1 MKTKSFG
8 NARASLAVMIA
19 LMTTYSFI
27 CMSKNC
33 FSAAMVFIVDE
44 GLLTKVETGT
54 ITSVFYVAYAILQ
67 VVGGFVSDRVDPNRL
82 ITIGMIG
89 AGVANLVI
97 FFNQNYTVMLVT
109 WTLNGILQFGVWP
122 ACFKIMS
129 TVLHTKHRDVGMYIA
144 SFGYALG
151 AVVSY
156 LLAAVVPNWRD
167 SFLLSGITL
176 LVLGVVWELLTR
188 ILDRYRTEEE
198 TPLYTPETKTE
209 ATKPIFKLVLSSGVG
224 IVFVL
229 AFIRCMFDLGIKSLT
244 PTLINES
251 YAEVDPTV
259 ATLLNI
265 IVLVAGVI
273 GPTVAHFI
281 YPRFFKT
288 ETAASTVIFFAAV
301 PLMVVTLF
309 VGQIN
314 YWVILIVMSL
324 VELLMTAA
332 GFFAT
337 TLIPARFNKW
347 GKGGTIAGI
356 MNALAAL
363 GIVAANSIST
373 AIAESFG
380 WVVMLI
386 SWLVLMVLCAVLSLV
401 TVPMWKRFLKNDFYK

>member
-1 MKTKSFG
+1 M
-8 NARASLAVMIA
+8 VA

-89 AGVANLVI
+89 AGAANLVI

-109 WTLNGILQFGVWP
+109 WVLNGILQFGVWP

-129 TVLHTKHRDVGMYIA
+129 TVLHTKHRDLGMYIA

-198 TPLYTPETKTE
+198 TTVEVMKVKTE
-209 ATKPIFKLVLSSGVG
+209 GDKPLFKLVLSSGVG

-288 ETAASTVIFFAAV
+288 ETAAFTVIFFAAV

-314 YWVILIVMSL
+314 YWVILVVMSL

-373 AIAESFG
+373 AVAESFG
-380 WVVMLI
+380 WVVMLV
-386 SWLVLMVLCAVLSLV
+386 SWLVLMILCAVLSFI
-401 TVPMWKRFLKNDFYK
+401 TIPMWKRFLKNDFYK

>member
-1 MKTKSFG
+1 MKNKSFG
-8 NARASLAVMIA
+8 SVRASLAVMIA

-54 ITSVFYVAYAILQ
+54 ITSVFYVAYAVLQ

-82 ITIGMIG
+82 ITVGMLG
-89 AGVANLVI
+89 AGLANLVI

-129 TVLHTKHRDVGMYIA
+129 TVLHKKHRDIGMYIA

-151 AVVSY
+151 AVASY

-167 SFLLSGITL
+167 SFLLSGILL
-176 LVLGVVWELLTR
+176 LVLGVIWEVLTSSLNR
-188 ILDRYRTEEE
+188 FRTEFEVE
-198 TPLYTPETKTE
+198 IDTPQDKSE
-209 ATKPIFKLVLSSGVG
+209 AGKPLFKLVLTSGVG

-251 YAEVDPTV
+251 YAEVDPTI

-288 ETAASTVIFFAAV
+288 ETTAATVIFIAAV
-301 PLMVVTLF
+301 PLMALTLL
-309 VGQIN
+309 VGTVS
-314 YWVILIVMSL
+314 YWVILGVMTL
-324 VELLMTAA
+324 IEMLMTAA

-347 GKGGTIAGI
+347 GKGGTVAGI

-373 AIAESFG
+373 AIAEAFG
-380 WVVMLI
+380 WTTMLG
-386 SWLVLMVLCAVLSLV
+386 SWLALMVLCAVLSLI

>member
-1 MKTKSFG
+1 MKIKSFG

-82 ITIGMIG
+82 ITVGMIG
-89 AGVANLVI
+89 AGAANLVI
-97 FFNQNYTVMLVT
+97 FLNQNYTVMLVT
-109 WTLNGILQFGVWP
+109 WVLNGILQFGVWP

-129 TVLHTKHRDVGMYIA
+129 TVLHEKHRDVGMYIA

-167 SFLLSGITL
+167 SFLLSGVL
-176 LVLGVVWELLTR
+176 LLALGVMWEVVTHLL
-188 ILDRYRTEEE
+188 DKYRTVEVVAVE
-198 TPLYTPETKTE
+198 TPKMKSEDS
-209 ATKPIFKLVLSSGVG
+209 KPLFKLVLTSGVG

-251 YAEVDPTV
+251 YSEVDPTL
-259 ATLLNI
+259 ATFLNI
-265 IVLVAGVI
+265 IVLVAGVV

-281 YPRFFKT
+281 YPRFFKS
-288 ETAASTVIFFAAV
+288 ETAAATVIFFAAV
-301 PLMVVTLF
+301 PLMAVTLF
-309 VGQIN
+309 VGSIS
-314 YWVILIVMSL
+314 YWVILAMMTLIEM
-324 VELLMTAA
+324 LMTAA

-347 GKGGTIAGI
+347 GKGGTVAGI

-373 AIAESFG
+373 AIAEAFG
-380 WVVMLI
+380 WVVMLG
-386 SWLVLMVLCAVLSLV
+386 SWVVLMVLCAVLSLI

>member
-1 MKTKSFG
+1 
-8 NARASLAVMIA
+8 MIA

-67 VVGGFVSDRVDPNRL
+67 VVGGFVSDRVDPNKL
-82 ITIGMIG
+82 ITVGMLG
-89 AGVANLVI
+89 AGAANLVI

-109 WTLNGILQFGVWP
+109 WTINGILQFGVWP

-129 TVLHTKHRDVGMYIA
+129 TVLHTKHRDLGMYIA

-167 SFLLSGITL
+167 SFLLSGVFL
-176 LVLGVVWELLTR
+176 LLLGAVWEVLTR
-188 ILDRYRTEEE
+188 VLDKYRTVEEAAVDVPE
-198 TPLYTPETKTE
+198 KKAGEGKPL
-209 ATKPIFKLVLSSGVG
+209 FKLVLSSGVS
-224 IVFVL
+224 IVFIL
-229 AFIRCMFDLGIKSLT
+229 AFVRCMFDLGIKSLT

-251 YAEVDPTV
+251 YAEVDPTI

-288 ETAASTVIFFAAV
+288 ETAAATVIFLAAV

-309 VGQIN
+309 VGSVN
-314 YWVILIVMSL
+314 YWVILVVMAL
-324 VELLMTAA
+324 VEMLMTAA

-363 GIVAANSIST
+363 GIVAANSVST
-373 AIAESFG
+373 AIAEAFG
-380 WVVMLI
+380 WVVMLA
-386 SWLVLMVLCAVLSLV
+386 SWLVLMVLCAILSFI
-401 TVPMWKRFLKNDFYK
+401 TIPMWKRFLKNDFYK